1 VPARPF
7 GKGRLEKI
15 KTVGSDGKK
24 MVSGIMEFDAYEF

>member
-15 KTVGSDGKK
+15 KTAGSDGKA
-24 MVSGIMEFDAYEF
+24 MVSEILNFIEF